1 MTRLRAVVV
10 LASAT
15 FLFLTLT
22 TLAFAD
28 SHIRMVRL
36 SQVDGTVRIDR
47 NTGNGFEK
55 AIPNMP
61 ITQGVRLQTGSNSRA
76 EIEMEDGNTIRIAS
90 ETTIS
95 FPELVLRDSGMR
107 ASTAQLTLGTAYFNV
122 KHKKKDDLRV
132 AFANESF
139 SIEHEVRFR
148 VSVDLAKAKI
158 AVFKG
163 ELNVPTPTQT
173 ATLKKEDTLTLDLV
187 DDKQVAMAKGI
198 DTLPLDN
205 WDAERSAFQNEYSGS
220 VYAKTPYGT
229 SADLAYYGTY
239 NYIPGFGVFWQPFG
253 APIGWS
259 PYMNGAWVWD
269 ASIGYSWVST
279 DPWGWLPYHYG
290 SWNYVNGYGWGWSP
304 SGPRVWQPIPRI
316 VHQPSGFQV
325 PVAPAVARNTA
336 ARPTVIVNMPRT
348 STMGRPAAAF
358 NGNVPTGTGR
368 TAAMGSSTT
377 GRGASSMGG
386 AAGSYH
392 APSAAGSVSHSGSS
406 FGGGGMSGG
415 GGAAHASSG
424 GGGGGG
430 HSPNPR

>member
-15 FLFLTLT
+15 FLVLTLT

-28 SHIRMVRL
+28 SQIRMVRL

-47 NTGNGFEK
+47 HTGNGFEK

-61 ITQGVRLQTGSNSRA
+61 VTQGVRLQTGSNGRA
-76 EIEMEDGNTIRIAS
+76 EIEMEDGTTIRVAP
-90 ETTIS
+90 ETTMS

-122 KHKKKDDLRV
+122 KHKKKEELRV
-132 AFANESF
+132 AFAKESI
-139 SIEHEVRFR
+139 SVEHEVRFR
-148 VSVDLAKAKI
+148 VTVDLAKAKI

-163 ELNVPTPTQT
+163 ELDVPTPTQN

-187 DDKQVAMAKGI
+187 DDTQVAMAKGI

-205 WDAERSAFQNEYSGS
+205 WDAERSAFQREYSGS
-220 VYAKTPYGT
+220 VYARTPYGT

-239 NYIPGFGVFWQPFG
+239 NYIPGFGLFWQPFG
-253 APIGWS
+253 APVGWS

-269 ASIGYSWVST
+269 ASLGYSWVST

-290 SWNYVNGYGWGWSP
+290 NWNYVNGYGWGWNP
-304 SGPRVWQPIPRI
+304 SGPRVWQATPRI
-316 VHQPSGFQV
+316 VRQPSGFQV
-325 PVAPAVARNTA
+325 PVAPVIARNTA

-348 STMGRPAAAF
+348 TTMGRPVAAF

-368 TAAMGSSTT
+368 TATMGSSTM

-392 APSAAGSVSHSGSS
+392 SPSAAGSASHAGGSS

-415 GGAAHASSG
+415 GGGGHAASA
-424 GGGGGG
+424 GGG
-430 HSPNPR
+430 HSANPR